1 VLVLL
6 LVLETA
12 HAMPLDP
19 TLPADHSP
27 LSAAEMRAQLT
38 AMKALI
44 DAQAAEISSLQSQLG
59 TVLDATSRNSNG
71 VSPLGLTI
79 ANNPPQQG
87 ETQPIADKLDE
98 LINALRR

>member
-1 VLVLL
+1 
-6 LVLETA
+6 
-12 HAMPLDP
+12 
-19 TLPADHSP
+19 
-27 LSAAEMRAQLT
+27 
-38 AMKALI
+38 
-44 DAQAAEISSLQSQLG
+44 
-59 TVLDATSRNSNG
+59 